1 MASTLTEVRNMTD
14 EEFWGIIKATLKDLP
29 LEFKDQL
36 DNVEITI
43 QDWPDETDFEE
54 PRTSK
59 LSLFGLYH
67 GVPKPDRYAY
77 SALPDKIT
85 LFKEP
90 ILHASTSIEETKQI
104 IRDTVLHELGHHLG
118 LSDEELAEHNV

>member
-1 MASTLTEVRNMTD
+1 MTD
-14 EEFWGIIKATLKDLP
+14 EEFWGIIKVTLKDLP

-43 QDWPDETDFEE
+43 QDWPDETDLEK
-54 PRTSK
+54 PGTSK

-90 ILHASTSIEETKQI
+90 ILNAAHSEEEAKQI
-104 IRDTVLHELGHHLG
+104 IHDTVLHELGHHLG
-118 LSDEELAEHNV
+118 LSDEELAAHKI